1 MRSRIAPT
9 GTRIPI
15 ALALAII
22 LTMAGCAAPKQHLGP
37 RIPDRP
43 SFSPDFNSPVVLV
56 FFVDGIDADV
66 LDQMTRAGELPNIAN
81 HFIRGGVTVEHAV
94 TSMPSITYPNA
105 VSLIT
110 GRFPG
115 HHGVLGNQWFDRD
128 RRLIRDYGSASTY
141 QWVNDDFDCP
151 TVFELLGDRFTVSVQ
166 AHTRRGVSLAMDNQI
181 ETAVEWMLG
190 DYSDVDELVGEC
202 ADRVV
207 ATCRSHAV
215 RPAVY
220 LSYFPGVDEVGHRFG
235 PESDRYAEALRV
247 ADHAVG
253 QIITTARRSWGDSV
267 YCVLISDHGHV
278 SIDPDR
284 RVDLASALSR
294 LGLAVHQG
302 PAQSPLRSIR
312 SLAVD
317 GADVVLVVG
326 AYRRAAIHVRGVS
339 SWDEPADL
347 ERIANI
353 ADKITSAWKNGQ
365 PAAWSA
371 VELICVRA
379 GDDAVV
385 VRSRRGTTRVERRH
399 VNDWAE
405 YRVVAGAGESDIS
418 PENASAAASV
428 VLGYDADATVDTFVL
443 SGWRDCE
450 EWLAATADAPHPDF
464 VVQVI
469 EMFDSPRTGDL
480 VLFAADDWS
489 FDDESAG
496 GHGSS
501 LRTDMHIPMFWS
513 GPDLPRGASV
523 DAARLVDV
531 TPTILDL
538 LGSDE
543 AAMGEMDGKSLLPR
557 LRGAT
562 VR

>member
-1 MRSRIAPT
+1 MRSRIAPA
-9 GTRIPI
+9 GARIPI

-22 LTMAGCAAPKQHLGP
+22 LTMVGCAAPKQHLGP
-37 RIPDRP
+37 RIPDRH
-43 SFSPDFNSPVVLV
+43 SLSPESNSPVVLV

-66 LDQMTRAGELPNIAN
+66 LDQMTRANELPNIAN

-128 RRLIRDYGSASTY
+128 QRLIRDYGSASTY

-202 ADRVV
+202 ANRVI
-207 ATCRSHAV
+207 AACRSRGA

-220 LSYFPGVDEVGHRFG
+220 LSYFPGVDEVGHQFG
-235 PESDRYAEALRV
+235 PDSNRYAEALRV

-253 QIITTARRSWGDSV
+253 QIITTARRSWGEPV
-267 YCVLISDHGHV
+267 YCVLISDHGHI

-312 SLAVD
+312 SLALDNVD
-317 GADVVLVVG
+317 TVLVVG
-326 AYRRAAIHVRGVS
+326 AYRRAAIHVRGAS
-339 SWDEPADL
+339 SWDEPADPTRVA
-347 ERIANI
+347 EIANTI
-353 ADKITSAWKNGQ
+353 ASSWMDNQ
-365 PAAWSA
+365 PSVWSA
-371 VELICVRA
+371 VELMCLRA

-385 VRSRRGTTRVERRH
+385 IRSRRGTTRVERRH
-399 VNDWAE
+399 VNDRAE
-405 YRVVAGAGESDIS
+405 YRLVAGAGESDVS
-418 PENASAAASV
+418 PEKTGAAASI
-428 VLGYDADATVDTFVL
+428 VLGYDANATVDAFVL
-443 SGWRDCE
+443 SGWRDGD
-450 EWLAATADAPHPDF
+450 EWLSATANAPHPDF

-480 VLFAADDWS
+480 VLFAAEDWS

-538 LGSDE
+538 FGLDD
-543 AAMGEMDGKSLLPR
+543 AAMGAMDGESLLPR